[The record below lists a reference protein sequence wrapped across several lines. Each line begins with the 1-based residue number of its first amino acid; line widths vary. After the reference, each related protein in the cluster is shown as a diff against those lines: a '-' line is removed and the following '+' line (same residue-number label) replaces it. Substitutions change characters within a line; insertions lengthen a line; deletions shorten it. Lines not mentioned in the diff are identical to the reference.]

1 VSERLLVMCLAC
13 VLAIVGYSVP
23 MWLCLRLL
31 LWLPLCRKGCP
42 MSPYE
47 IDALADRVAERV
59 AALMSR
65 PSDDALI
72 DVHAVAELLGCSV
85 PTVERLTKSG
95 ELPSVKIGRLRRYH
109 RSVVLNRK
117 GGPDYAK

>member
-1 VSERLLVMCLAC
+1 
-13 VLAIVGYSVP
+13 
-23 MWLCLRLL
+23 
-31 LWLPLCRKGCP
+31 